1 MLSVTSMASH
11 SMGAAGS
18 VSSLLKEMTVEVT
31 VIATEE
37 EVLTGIHIVEG
48 KYLMESS
55 SEQII
60 GWWLKICP
68 QEHLGRI

>member
-1 MLSVTSMASH
+1 VISMASH
-11 SMGAAGS
+11 SMGAAGYVLS
-18 VSSLLKEMTVEVT
+18 MLKEMTVEET
-31 VIATEE
+31 VIVTGE
-37 EVLTGIHIVEG
+37 EVLTGIPIEEG

-60 GWWLKICP
+60 GWWLKIYP